1 MKQKRILIVSF
12 LLTCVLT
19 SLFAKGDAVL
29 EEFNSKL
36 DSIGLEFKM
45 PSDFVPVALY
55 ESKREDVDYFYAIRH
70 KTKKVEI
77 RYSIF
82 PYKKSIKEP
91 NHVEIGSDGSYE
103 MLSYTVAVNIA
114 GDDKNITKSGPMKE
128 GFAESNFNA
137 DWGYIAFINPDS
149 AFGEGYKKV
158 IVIGLY
164 KKEFG
169 HSYHTI
175 LYDDSKVLDEVFQPA
190 LYSVI
195 FKDKK

>member
-1 MKQKRILIVSF
+1 MKKNIYICSF
-12 LLTCVLT
+12 LLLLT
-19 SLFAKGDAVL
+19 FTTLFAKGDAVL

-45 PSDFVPVALY
+45 PVDFNPVSLDI
-55 ESKREDVDYFYAIRH
+55 SKREDVDYFYAIRH

-77 RYSIF
+77 RYSIY

-91 NHVEIGSDGSYE
+91 NHVEIGRDGTYE
-103 MLSYTVAVNIA
+103 MLSYTVAINIA
-114 GDDKNITKSGPMKE
+114 GEDKNITKSGPMKD

-175 LYDDSKVLDEVFQPA
+175 LYDDSDVLNEVFQPV
-190 LYSVI
+190 LYSVK
-195 FKDKK
+195 FKDRK